1 MPAITSLRIRF
12 AATYSVWRGRR
23 LRRAIQGWRDAVFN
37 GEEELDEFE
46 EQWIK
51 VGAAVARATMRRMRT
66 CMESWAYSA
75 SRSRVTRRVVGK
87 LCHRQLSS
95 SMGAWIANVA
105 VRRLC
110 SEAVEA
116 MQQRAGTFRMADALE
131 VWREEVKEAAAVRE
145 KERMSQQFLL
155 AVKDAAMA
163 AEQQRDDAMAS
174 SAAAEREAEEA
185 RRETEKERRRLE
197 EERQRANRLMMSTI
211 AAFGYRSNSTL
222 LHHAW
227 TAFAQACTAQ
237 IMVRTGKRS
246 SAEIHR
252 SRLLKGQLSRTFNSW
267 VALGRAYAL
276 AKSRLQV
283 KHHSPAFPRVQVLYS
298 RALSSYDA
306 KLRMIRRLWSG
317 FGPRLRRPR

>member
-51 VGAAVARATMRRMRT
+51 VGAAVARATMRCMRT
-66 CMESWAYSA
+66 CVEGWAYSA
-75 SRSRVTRRVVGK
+75 SRSRITRRVVGK
-87 LCHRQLSS
+87 LLHRQLSS

-105 VRRLC
+105 TWRLC
-110 SEAVEA
+110 IKAAEE
-116 MQQRAGTFRMADALE
+116 MLQRAGAFRMADALE
-131 VWREEVKEAAAVRE
+131 VWREEVKEAAAERE

-174 SAAAEREAEEA
+174 SAAAEREAEGA
-185 RRETEKERRRLE
+185 RRELE
-197 EERQRANRLMMSTI
+197 EERQRADRLMMSTI
-211 AAFGYRSNSTL
+211 AAFGYRSDSNL

-267 VALGRAYAL
+267 VALGRAYAQ

-283 KHHSPAFPRVQVLYS
+283 KHHSPPF
-298 RALSSYDA
+298 
-306 KLRMIRRLWSG
+306 LRMRVYKIYIYIYIVISSLVSS
-317 FGPRLRRPR
+317 